1 LTNVTALSRA
11 ASDVPGRGAPFVQNC
26 RCAKQRSIY
35 SYALTIVYGILGGG
49 KDMNIG
55 YARVS
60 TREQNVAL
68 QVDALKAAG
77 CTKVALVHG

>member
-1 LTNVTALSRA
+1 VH
-11 ASDVPGRGAPFVQNC
+11 
-26 RCAKQRSIY
+26 
-35 SYALTIVYGILGGG
+35 GILGGG

-77 CTKVALVHG
+77 CGKVLTEIAIGGAARDRAPA